1 MSAHFFFISLQEK
14 EVMALYREQLEP
26 YMYSEKRRKRKSY
39 KWAKKQ
45 MNKWLR
51 IKNKKI
57 NNDEVGGYGKKQCL
71 GWEF

>member
-1 MSAHFFFISLQEK
+1 MS
-14 EVMALYREQLEP
+14 LYREQPEP
-26 YMYSEKRRKRKSY
+26 YMFSEKRRKRHSY

-57 NNDEVGGYGKKQCL
+57 EGKDAPAGYKKKVWL